1 MRIRVKGG
9 SIRDRVLSITLIVAV
24 AAAIAM
30 LGYAIANPKTGE
42 RFTEFYILGLSGKA
56 VDYPKELVVGEEA
69 RVIVG
74 IINREQETVSYSVEI
89 SIDGAMNNKVGPVE
103 LNHNEKWEEIVSFT
117 PTNIGDN
124 QRVEFRL
131 HWYKNGEPVFKY
143 MVYLEPVDV
152 KEQR

>member
-1 MRIRVKGG
+1 MRIRVKSG
-9 SIRDRVLSITLIVAV
+9 SIRDRALSITLIAAV

-30 LGYAIANPKTGE
+30 LGYTISNPPAE
-42 RFTEFYILGLSGKA
+42 PFTEFYILGSSGEA